1 MLAIENNFDN
11 DLKKIIDFVESN
23 NDFISYES
31 FISEKKYEISNL
43 GIIYFIYVTQEK
55 GLPKLVYIG
64 KSKGAHFKK
73 RITDHLHHVSDSTN
87 SKLHLISKEREMG
100 NTITFKFV
108 TTSPESYRNSLE
120 ENLIDTFKKKH
131 TLWNIQK
138 GK

>member
-1 MLAIENNFDN
+1 
-11 DLKKIIDFVESN
+11 
-23 NDFISYES
+23 
-31 FISEKKYEISNL
+31 
-43 GIIYFIYVTQEK
+43 
-55 GLPKLVYIG
+55 
-64 KSKGAHFKK
+64 
-73 RITDHLHHVSDSTN
+73 
-87 SKLHLISKEREMG
+87 MG